1 MPYVEGETL
10 RERLNREGQ
19 LPLADAVA
27 IARETAD
34 ALAYA
39 HEHGVVHRD
48 IKPENLLLTGGHA
61 MVADFG
67 VARAVGEETQQ
78 LTGTGLSVG
87 TPAYMS
93 PEQASAGHVDGRS
106 DIYALGCVLYEMLAG
121 EPPYT
126 APTPMLLL
134 ARVMTEPYR
143 PLRAVRHTVPPA
155 LDQVVA
161 TALARS
167 PADRYVTAAQMARA
181 LEPSVA
187 TPAGATLTVP
197 TRRRVSSWLLAGL
210 GVGLVLLVAT
220 VVLLNRPAPRAGT
233 GDPDLIAVA
242 PFDLVSTTPELAV
255 WSEGI
260 VDVVARYF
268 DGAGTLRAV
277 APTRAIRAWN
287 GRADRESA
295 ERFGRSLAAG
305 YVVFGQLVGS
315 DSVRLSATL
324 YDVAAGKAL
333 DEHEWRGIL
342 RGIDRL
348 ADSLSTRF
356 LDVLGRTRQVGTR
369 RADPIGTSNPLAIRE
384 FLSGMRDFRRAA
396 YGDAAQ
402 HFLESVRQDTGFVL
416 GRVYGKEA
424 FGWAHAAGDST
435 AIRFSLEAG
444 ARNRGLTRRDSLLI
458 LADSIDAAIYLA
470 RGPAFQLMNRLAVVM
485 DTLLAA
491 YPDDPEL
498 VYWAMD
504 ENYHLNPLGRRERW
518 HLEGFK
524 HAIGL
529 DSLFAPAYEHA
540 IELSA
545 MLDPPEDTRALIRA
559 MLAVPRLD
567 SVRAGALRLADELL
581 DSTVSPAR
589 KQAALDSAPERV
601 LRRARG
607 FVQLSPDSLSIMAA
621 RTIVTRFPKDPQA
634 PQQLNQQLLLHGH
647 LREAAEMLA
656 DPTRPRTNIFLAR
669 DLASLGVISLA
680 TFDSLYDERAK
691 DASFL
696 TPIGVPLWIAARDTV
711 RLQRLY
717 ERFVLRLQQAP
728 APQRES
734 AAIALEFLAATL
746 RLARGDS
753 SWFKD
758 RDSRIRR
765 LVPPGMQA
773 ETPFGLFPVEMALAL
788 HDEDRAWTLLQSRNG
803 IGPTT
808 SVLWMLHRAR
818 LAEKRGEREIA
829 QDDYRYVARLW
840 ADADEPLRSFAREA
854 KDGLA
859 RVSAEP

>member
-1 MPYVEGETL
+1 VPDIRAALQTGLAGSYTIERELGRGGMARVFLARDLKHDRLIALKVLEPDLAVAVGSERFLREIRVAARLQHPHILTVHDSGELPGDGRVPALLWFTMPYVEGETL

-67 VARAVGEETQQ
+67 VARAVGDEAQQ

-106 DIYALGCVLYEMLAG
+106 DVYALGCVLYEMLAG

-143 PLRAVRHTVPPA
+143 PLRAVRATVPPA
-155 LDQVVA
+155 LDQVVT

-167 PADRYVTAAQMARA
+167 PADRYISAAQMARA
-181 LEPSVA
+181 LEPNVA
-187 TPAGATLTVP
+187 TPAGATLAVP
-197 TRRRVSSWLLAGL
+197 ARRRVGPRLLAGL
-210 GVGLVLLVAT
+210 GVGLVLLVAAIA
-220 VVLLNRPAPRAGT
+220 LLRRPASKAGT

-295 ERFGRSLAAG
+295 GEFGQALSAG
-305 YVVFGQLVGS
+305 YVVYGQLVGS

-324 YDVAAGKAL
+324 YDVAASTPL
-333 DEHEWRGIL
+333 DEHEWRGTV
-342 RGIDRL
+342 RSIDRL

-356 LDVLGRTRQVGTR
+356 LDVLGRTRQVGAR
-369 RADPIGTSNPLAIRE
+369 RTDPLGTSNPLAIRE

-396 YGDAAQ
+396 YQDAAQ

-416 GRVYGKEA
+416 GRMYGTQA
-424 FGWAHAAGDST
+424 LGWSHAAGDST
-435 AIRFSLEAG
+435 AIRLSLEAG
-444 ARNRGLTRRDSLLI
+444 ARNRGLTRRDSLLV
-458 LADSIDAAIYLA
+458 LADSIDAASYLA
-470 RGPAFQLMNRLAVVM
+470 RGPAFHLMNRLAVLM
-485 DTLLAA
+485 DTLLASN
-491 YPDDPEL
+491 PDDPEV
-498 VYWAMD
+498 VYWVMD
-504 ENYHLNPLGRRERW
+504 ENFHLNPLGRNERW

-524 HAIGL
+524 HAIEL
-529 DSLFAPAYEHA
+529 DSLHASPYEHA
-540 IELSA
+540 VELSA
-545 MLDPPEDTRALIRA
+545 MLDPPEDARALIRG

-567 SVRAGALRLADELL
+567 SVRAGALRLADHLL

-589 KQAALDSAPERV
+589 KQAALDSASEPV

-607 FVQLSPDSLSIMAA
+607 FVLRSPDSLGIMASRTVARRFPRDLQARQVLNREILGAGGLDRSRSEHHA
-621 RTIVTRFPKDPQA
+621 RT
-634 PQQLNQQLLLHGH
+634 
-647 LREAAEMLA
+647 
-656 DPTRPRTNIFLAR
+656 
-669 DLASLGVISLA
+669 
-680 TFDSLYDERAK
+680 
-691 DASFL
+691 
-696 TPIGVPLWIAARDTV
+696 
-711 RLQRLY
+711 
-717 ERFVLRLQQAP
+717 
-728 APQRES
+728 
-734 AAIALEFLAATL
+734 
-746 RLARGDS
+746 
-753 SWFKD
+753 
-758 RDSRIRR
+758 
-765 LVPPGMQA
+765 
-773 ETPFGLFPVEMALAL
+773 
-788 HDEDRAWTLLQSRNG
+788 
-803 IGPTT
+803 
-808 SVLWMLHRAR
+808 RAR
-818 LAEKRGEREIA
+818 
-829 QDDYRYVARLW
+829 
-840 ADADEPLRSFAREA
+840 EPGRHSPSDVRQP
-854 KDGLA
+854 
-859 RVSAEP
+859 V